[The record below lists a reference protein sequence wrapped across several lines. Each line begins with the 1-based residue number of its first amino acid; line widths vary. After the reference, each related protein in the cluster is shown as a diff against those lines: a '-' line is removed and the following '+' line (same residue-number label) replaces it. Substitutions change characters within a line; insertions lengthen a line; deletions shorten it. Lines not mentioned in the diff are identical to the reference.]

1 MKTWVF
7 GPGGRQHVAAMDA
20 MVLKPARG
28 LVQQFSLQ
36 VSPLTFTSLTSSAV
50 VDAEAQIIR

>member
-1 MKTWVF
+1 MD
-7 GPGGRQHVAAMDA
+7 AMDA